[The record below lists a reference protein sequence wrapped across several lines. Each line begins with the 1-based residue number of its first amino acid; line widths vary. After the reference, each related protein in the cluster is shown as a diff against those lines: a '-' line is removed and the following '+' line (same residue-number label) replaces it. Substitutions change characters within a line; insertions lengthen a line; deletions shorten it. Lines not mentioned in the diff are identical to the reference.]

1 MPSYK
6 DSDGRDVQLGS
17 QINQG
22 GEGTIH
28 HIVGDQSRV
37 AKIWRVPSRERA
49 IKLIATIN
57 NTPAVARTRRDIR
70 YCWPQD
76 VLHDGRI
83 IVGYIMPAVNTNE
96 FRQSQE
102 FFNEALRKDTEKK
115 LGVAI
120 TEKTLVTAARELCAA
135 VAEIHAAGHVIG
147 DVNEKNILINSDG
160 TIRIVDIDAIQIYD
174 PESDDTHRCTVG
186 RDEYTPPRLQGES
199 FQQTDRTQDDD
210 CFGLAVLIFKLTM
223 GGRHPFTS
231 RLSRDDDTAIT
242 GLGQKI
248 KNEYFPYNQ
257 DDTVPDQYKVA
268 VDEYKQA
275 WDNSRDQIRTL
286 FLQTFDPFETRNRP
300 RPTATEWTDELAREI
315 ELIEHGRRKPAK
327 PTSTS
332 SPQIRGDTAENQ
344 AEVQRALN
352 QMQKDLKRLVIAY
365 ADRLQKQHVWSADQ
379 LPKDTVPSVRDI
391 NGIAD
396 IRACSDTLAL
406 LHCLIS
412 VTKKLDRAW
421 ARDNSLLEGLVAE
434 VKNYRNAEHELDLFD
449 DQYTNRALQAIKK
462 LHDGIKDAPKSL
474 PDRAIWKG
482 ASTSQ
487 QQQQTS
493 TYRTATSA
501 NKTGQPPRN
510 QRQSNAP
517 GNQRQPNQKQPPNR
531 LSNLGTGQRNKSQQR
546 PRTQTVPT
554 YRATTVRE
562 RLLAQCFLL
571 STVFS
576 VGTITLIATPR
587 VHLEDLSI
595 VLVGVV
601 TMIGSGF
608 WLWKTSEDPAEQLG
622 KELKKAGTLAAK
634 AVKGAFQMTGRIQNQ
649 KTKWTV
655 RVGPIVVL
663 VVTLVAIA
671 TYLSTPNAA
680 AVPPAAEP
688 KEPTNQASKATPPTG
703 SPNSAI
709 PKSAAPTPQRSLAFH
724 HNGPPV
730 QNRFLDLPYDASKTL
745 NNRQAPANQ
754 RNCAG
759 GSKPLTRWSRTHEIQ
774 DQGALIADARGETTR
789 VVELHFARIHPGR
802 GYLQDNCPEEHIL
815 AQATLVTVHGNPP
828 DLTEYVALWQ
838 DHAGNEIARDDAR
851 DGISIEL
858 PVSLNP
864 EALYEGPAR
873 LLIYDQYILGTQP
886 TLTPETEAAPYQKEF
901 SLHIDPTTWPV
912 DAQRNQIKGMYY
924 WSEVVKHSPDPAPRH
939 IYDVQGNEWHL
950 DTIGVVEKHHTR
962 LGANPTAD
970 WAEYTVT
977 FSNHS
982 RAYADF
988 TGYLIQISTPDG
1000 TSVATNHW
1008 QRPEGLELI
1017 GSTTFTVRI
1026 PTELQGA
1033 LQLKA
1038 LDPYEQSPVEK

>member
-1 MPSYK
+1 M
-6 DSDGRDVQLGS
+6 
-17 QINQG
+17 
-22 GEGTIH
+22 T
-28 HIVGDQSRV
+28 GDQPNTSRIETPKRPAPRSDPGLIQHPRTEEPDPHLITEEQLNTSIKSHYRAVFIALALTALACGYAPTV
-37 AKIWRVPSRERA
+37 AKTDYEIARETVDCMLQNDPNA
-49 IKLIATIN
+49 GFGILMMGGKDAY
-57 NTPAVARTRRDIR
+57 ARTIEQGMAR
-70 YCWPQD
+70 P
-76 VLHDGRI
+76 GI
-83 IVGYIMPAVNTNE
+83 IE
-96 FRQSQE
+96 FR
-102 FFNEALRKDTEKK
+102 
-115 LGVAI
+115 
-120 TEKTLVTAARELCAA
+120 
-135 VAEIHAAGHVIG
+135 
-147 DVNEKNILINSDG
+147 
-160 TIRIVDIDAIQIYD
+160 
-174 PESDDTHRCTVG
+174 
-186 RDEYTPPRLQGES
+186 DEV
-199 FQQTDRTQDDD
+199 
-210 CFGLAVLIFKLTM
+210 C
-223 GGRHPFTS
+223 
-231 RLSRDDDTAIT
+231 
-242 GLGQKI
+242 
-248 KNEYFPYNQ
+248 
-257 DDTVPDQYKVA
+257 
-268 VDEYKQA
+268 
-275 WDNSRDQIRTL
+275 
-286 FLQTFDPFETRNRP
+286 RNRTP
-300 RPTATEWTDELAREI
+300 RP
-315 ELIEHGRRKPAK
+315 
-327 PTSTS
+327 PTPTNQNPLLQSAYST
-332 SPQIRGDTAENQ
+332 
-344 AEVQRALN
+344 
-352 QMQKDLKRLVIAY
+352 QK
-365 ADRLQKQHVWSADQ
+365 
-379 LPKDTVPSVRDI
+379 
-391 NGIAD
+391 
-396 IRACSDTLAL
+396 
-406 LHCLIS
+406 
-412 VTKKLDRAW
+412 
-421 ARDNSLLEGLVAE
+421 
-434 VKNYRNAEHELDLFD
+434 
-449 DQYTNRALQAIKK
+449 
-462 LHDGIKDAPKSL
+462 
-474 PDRAIWKG
+474 
-482 ASTSQ
+482 
-487 QQQQTS
+487 
-493 TYRTATSA
+493 
-501 NKTGQPPRN
+501 
-510 QRQSNAP
+510 SN
-517 GNQRQPNQKQPPNR
+517 
-531 LSNLGTGQRNKSQQR
+531 
-546 PRTQTVPT
+546 
-554 YRATTVRE
+554 
-562 RLLAQCFLL
+562 
-571 STVFS
+571 
-576 VGTITLIATPR
+576 
-587 VHLEDLSI
+587 
-595 VLVGVV
+595 
-601 TMIGSGF
+601 
-608 WLWKTSEDPAEQLG
+608 
-622 KELKKAGTLAAK
+622 
-634 AVKGAFQMTGRIQNQ
+634 
-649 KTKWTV
+649 
-655 RVGPIVVL
+655 
-663 VVTLVAIA
+663 
-671 TYLSTPNAA
+671 
-680 AVPPAAEP
+680 
-688 KEPTNQASKATPPTG
+688 PTNQASKATPPTG

-838 DHAGNEIARDDAR
+838 DHAGNEITRDDAR

-924 WSEVVKHSPDPAPRH
+924 WSEVAKHSPDPAPRH